1 MFFVREKK
9 RRRNNFDL
17 TTAIHEAEYCNLERP
32 GDPTHQDP
40 IEPDHKFEV
49 VLEADSFTNEK
60 YALFA
65 NYQKTVQK
73 EAPSSI
79 TASGF
84 KRFLCSG
91 IGQRVV
97 SANGKPRKLGSYHHC
112 YRLDGRLIAIGF
124 LDLLPNGVSSVYLVY
139 HEDFNHWNFGKI
151 SALQEISLAL
161 EGGYGYYYMG
171 FYIHS
176 CIKMRY
182 KGAYKPTYILG
193 VSLKPRVS
201 KVDASDIKLTP
212 CPKDPETYEWDPLD
226 SETINRLNIRDYVSL
241 SRERRLGIT
250 VSQSTSHVS
259 NLSEDDQDYLHQG
272 QQANDD
278 KNDEMSSP
286 VPRRGPLPQPQ
297 SNSLFAV
304 NMPGVMTP
312 SEVSSKIDL
321 KRWKLRIDD
330 SLTVSL
336 GDLAIFYETDI
347 TDPDTIKGLAAEF
360 AATLGSELV
369 NGSQIIL
376 DWMR

>member
-1 MFFVREKK
+1 MS
-9 RRRNNFDL
+9 NNRL
-17 TTAIHEAEYCNLERP
+17 N
-32 GDPTHQDP
+32 DP
-40 IEPDHKFEV
+40 IISNRNFPLSVTMRTSTIGISGRSVPCKKSLWPWKVDTATIIWV
-49 VLEADSFTNEK
+49 SPIA
-60 YALFA
+60 
-65 NYQKTVQK
+65 
-73 EAPSSI
+73 SSI
-79 TASGF
+79 NTP
-84 KRFLCSG
+84 K
-91 IGQRVV
+91 
-97 SANGKPRKLGSYHHC
+97 Y
-112 YRLDGRLIAIGF
+112 
-124 LDLLPNGVSSVYLVY
+124 SSL
-139 HEDFNHWNFGKI
+139 
-151 SALQEISLAL
+151 
-161 EGGYGYYYMG
+161 G